1 MVNMEELIKE
11 KQDNLKQIDLL
22 HEDNKKLRE
31 IISIKE
37 KKLDE
42 AILKRHIA
50 KSGEDAQ
57 VRDLERI
64 RNPKGEKIEAI
75 QTGIATTL
83 SSGFIGTIAAGSVN
97 SKFLVPV
104 LVASVALGAT
114 VGAGKLVVYKR
125 FLAKNTEEELLNSQ
139 LRCQNNN
146 NLALKEMIGVADE
159 IKDLLGIIDSNNEK
173 IVSLTDRNKVISDEI
188 FQMRREEQKK
198 NSPQKV
204 KK

>member
-1 MVNMEELIKE
+1 MEKLIRE
-11 KQDNLKQIDLL
+11 KQNNLKQIDLL
-22 HEDNKKLRE
+22 HEDNEKLRKT
-31 IISIKE
+31 ISVKE
-37 KKLDE
+37 KQLDE
-42 AILKRHIA
+42 AILKRNIA
-50 KSGEDAQ
+50 KSGENAQ

-64 RNPKGEKIEAI
+64 RNPKEEKKEAI
-75 QTGIATTL
+75 QTGVATTL
-83 SSGFIGTIAAGSVN
+83 TSGFIGTIAASSID
-97 SKFLVPV
+97 SKFVVPV

-125 FLAKNTEEELLNSQ
+125 FFAKNTEEELLNSQ